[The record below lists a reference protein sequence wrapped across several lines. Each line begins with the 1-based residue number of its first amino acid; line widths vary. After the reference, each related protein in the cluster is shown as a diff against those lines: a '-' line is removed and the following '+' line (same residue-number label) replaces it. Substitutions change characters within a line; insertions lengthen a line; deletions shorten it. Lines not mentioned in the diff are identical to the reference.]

1 MTTKEE
7 KTVKTF
13 EPAISARE
21 SIKRVERVGI
31 LKRVIRR
38 GTHEPLRGI
47 ESKLV
52 YYPFW
57 FFTFDVRVH
66 RMFHLPD
73 KKVMVPVAVDAVS
86 GRAGFLEADLNAFM
100 DKVVDELHVIP
111 YTVEYGNAANI
122 AEQFCKL
129 YVNREYHPFSPPDY
143 ALMDYQ
149 LIHPPF
155 FAVNSRNEL
164 LDQTFLVL
172 VNGITGSVE
181 QKEEILLE

>member
-1 MTTKEE
+1 MDYKEE

-21 SIKRVERVGI
+21 SIKRVERVG
-31 LKRVIRR
+31 LFKRLMSR
-38 GTHEPLRGI
+38 GKHEPLRGI

-73 KKVMVPVAVDAVS
+73 KKVMVPVAVDAVN
-86 GRAGFLEADLNAFM
+86 GRAGFLEADLSVLF
-100 DKVVDELHVIP
+100 DKAVEELHVIP
-111 YTVEYGNAANI
+111 HTVEYSNAVNI

-143 ALMDYQ
+143 TLMEHQ
-149 LIHPPF
+149 LIYPPY
-155 FAVNSRNEL
+155 FAVNSRNEPA
-164 LDQTFLVL
+164 DQYFLVL
-172 VNGITGSVE
+172 VNGITGSVD